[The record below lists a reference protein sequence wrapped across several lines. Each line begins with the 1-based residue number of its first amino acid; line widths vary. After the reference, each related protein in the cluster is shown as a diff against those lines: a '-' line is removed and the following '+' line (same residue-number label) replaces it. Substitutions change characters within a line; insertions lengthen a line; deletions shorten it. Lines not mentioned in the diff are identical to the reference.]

1 MTLPDYNRLNRFER
15 NIFQNLRLNHP
26 QRALSYLIA
35 TLDLRQAQDE
45 IRWGGYTLNVQTR
58 LLQYKTKTIKLRPI
72 ECKIMEYVLIYHSRG
87 MDATISDVAQ
97 HIYWNPYS
105 LENIRPLLT
114 RLKKIVPTLK
124 VEFKQ
129 KTDRRKVFILK
140 KIGADQHER

>member
-1 MTLPDYNRLNRFER
+1 
-15 NIFQNLRLNHP
+15 
-26 QRALSYLIA
+26 
-35 TLDLRQAQDE
+35 
-45 IRWGGYTLNVQTR
+45 
-58 LLQYKTKTIKLRPI
+58 
-72 ECKIMEYVLIYHSRG
+72 MEYVLIYHSRG